1 MIMSEKLMS
10 NIINS
15 HNININNT
23 FHNNC
28 VFGAKHD
35 VFGSI
40 EAPMS
45 LPTFSIDKYLQEKD
59 EFRQELKHDIYINK
73 KKEEKKLSKSTLI
86 IAGLTA
92 AILFLFG
99 KKKVK

>member
-1 MIMSEKLMS
+1 MSEKLMS

-28 VFGAKHD
+28 SFGAKHD

-45 LPTFSIDKYLQEKD
+45 LPSFSIDKYLQEKD
-59 EFRQELKHDIYINK
+59 EFRQQLKQDIYVK
-73 KKEEKKLSKSTLI
+73 RKKEEKKPNKSALI
-86 IAGLTA
+86 IAGLSA
-92 AILFLFG
+92 AILLLFG
-99 KKKVK
+99 RKKVK